1 MPPESRSRRLR
12 LEDILAAALRI
23 QSYTA
28 GMSAEEFQADLKTID
43 AVVRNF
49 EVMGEAARHIDDEFV
64 ADHTEV
70 AWREV
75 RGFRNVLAH
84 AYFGVDIAILWQ
96 TVCNDV
102 PHLIAVVTPLAAAEP
117 PDPES

>member
-12 LEDILAAALRI
+12 LEDMLAAALRI

-49 EVMGEAARHIDDEFV
+49 EVMGEAARHIDDEF
-64 ADHTEV
+64 
-70 AWREV
+70 
-75 RGFRNVLAH
+75 
-84 AYFGVDIAILWQ
+84 
-96 TVCNDV
+96 
-102 PHLIAVVTPLAAAEP
+102 AAKH
-117 PDPES
+117 S